1 MQFVSPEEAVAGIE
15 SGHRI
20 YLHGGAAT
28 PTRLVDALMQRATE
42 LRDVEVVHLHTE
54 APAPYVAPGMEL
66 SFRHNALFIGPNVR
80 SAVQDGRADYTPVFL
95 SEIPRLFR
103 PEGVLP
109 LDAVLLQVSPPDER
123 GMCSLGVSV
132 DCAYAAMRFARTVI
146 AQVNQRM
153 PRTLG
158 AAIHTDAIHFA
169 VEADEPLPE
178 HPMPALTPEMKA
190 IGREVAALVPDGG
203 TLQAGIGGVPNAV
216 LAELSGHRDLGVHT
230 EMFSDGL
237 IPLIESGVVNGSRK
251 SIHRGLVVSAF
262 VVGTQRLYE
271 FVHNNAKVELH
282 PVTHTNDID
291 VISSHDRMV
300 AVNSALA
307 VDLTGQVSADSL
319 GTKFYSGIGGQ
330 LDFIR
335 GAARSRHGVPVIAL
349 PSTAKSGTL
358 SRIVP
363 VLAEGSGVVT
373 TRGDVHWV
381 VTEFGA
387 RNLHG
392 RTIRERA
399 RMLIDIAHPDFRAE
413 LEQRAFA
420 LGYLRAE

>member
-1 MQFVSPEEAVAGIE
+1 
-15 SGHRI
+15 
-20 YLHGGAAT
+20 
-28 PTRLVDALMQRATE
+28 
-42 LRDVEVVHLHTE
+42 
-54 APAPYVAPGMEL
+54 
-66 SFRHNALFIGPNVR
+66 
-80 SAVQDGRADYTPVFL
+80 
-95 SEIPRLFR
+95 
-103 PEGVLP
+103 
-109 LDAVLLQVSPPDER
+109 
-123 GMCSLGVSV
+123 
-132 DCAYAAMRFARTVI
+132 MRFARTVI
-146 AQVNQRM
+146 VQVNQRM

-158 AAIHTDAIHFA
+158 AAIHTDAIDLA
-169 VEADEPLPE
+169 IEADDPLPE
-178 HPMPALTPEMKA
+178 HPMPALTAAMQA
-190 IGREVAALVPDGG
+190 IGREVAALVPDGA

-216 LAELSGHRDLGVHT
+216 LAELSTHRDLGVHT

-262 VVGTQRLYE
+262 VVGTQRLYD
-271 FVHNNAKVELH
+271 FVHSNAKVELH

-291 VISSHDRMV
+291 TISSHDRMV

-335 GAARSRHGVPVIAL
+335 GAARSRRGVPIIAL
-349 PSTAKSGTL
+349 PSTAKGGTL

-392 RTIRERA
+392 RTIRERV
-399 RMLIDIAHPDFRAE
+399 RMLIEIAHPDFRAE
-413 LEQRAFA
+413 LEHRAFQ
-420 LGYLRAE
+420 LGYVRAE